1 MSKRQEL
8 ATLENNRTYIDYLDR
23 LRLLATSI
31 FTWENLDKVAGFG
44 SERFLEQVLY
54 ENGRACFV
62 NDPELGILA
71 LKVNPS
77 DHLNVYNLPIRV
89 EAWSLGYNKQF
100 PFDDIVYVMNNNLQ
114 KPTLPTMML
123 IAKRLADTERTI
135 DVNLVAQKTPVLIE
149 GDQKTIMTLKQ
160 VYEQYTGNMPF
171 IFGSKNFD
179 LANTLSTIKTDAPY
193 VIDKL
198 TDHKKDLMSEAL
210 NILGID
216 NFFGEKKE
224 RLITSEAEIGE
235 NLTNYYLN
243 CFYKTRKEACDLL
256 NEKFLKD
263 SPIKVNITVNR
274 KEIEKLKE
282 ELSDMID
289 RKGEEDE

>member
-1 MSKRQEL
+1 M
-8 ATLENNRTYIDYLDR
+8 ATLENNRTFIDYLDR
-23 LRLLATSI
+23 LRMLATSI
-31 FTWENLDKVAGFG
+31 FTWENLDKIAGFG
-44 SERFLEQVLY
+44 SERFLEQTLY

-114 KPTLPTMML
+114 KPTLPTMAL
-123 IAKRLADTERTI
+123 IAKRLAETERTI

-256 NEKFLKD
+256 NEKFLQD
-263 SPIKVNITVNR
+263 SDIKVNITVNR

-282 ELSDMID
+282 ELSDMINK
-289 RKGEEDE
+289 KGEEDE